1 VDRTRPLI
9 GFLGAI
15 FGVACL
21 LQAQPDPILQALRS
35 RQFPV
40 ALDLCSKEL
49 TLQPDNARL
58 WLYQGLALHG
68 TGKAK
73 EALTSYRHAL
83 RLSPDL
89 LPALEG
95 AAEIEYKIA
104 DPECQRTLERIVAQR
119 PDSAPA
125 HGMLGVLAYEQKR
138 CDAAA
143 GHFEK
148 SGVSLNSNAGALWQ
162 YGNCLYVLRR
172 PEKASR
178 TFRTLLSL
186 REDDR
191 VRFNLGLSLFDAK
204 KPAEA
209 VEVLRPLASGQRPDS
224 ELLSLLA
231 AAHEAA
237 KDTPEALKVLR
248 RAADLYPLEDRHYID
263 FASICMEHS
272 SLDLG
277 IDVLEVGIKNI
288 PGSAR
293 LHATLGALLV
303 RAGKLDRGTDEFQT
317 AQTLAPQDAYG
328 NVGVS
333 LALLQSDQVEE
344 SLRLL
349 RQQWAQSQSSPMVS
363 FMLAQALLRAGP
375 DPSLAEFQEAERM
388 LKKTI
393 ELNPNHSRAH
403 GLLGKNYAM
412 AGNTTEAIRELETA
426 LRLDP
431 ADRTSAYQ
439 LALLYGKIGK
449 QDLATKWQTRVREL
463 IQADRIAETEGD
475 RYRILKAAPERDKQ

>member
-1 VDRTRPLI
+1 MIACL
-9 GFLGAI
+9 
-15 FGVACL
+15 ACL

-40 ALDLCSKEL
+40 ALDLCSKQLKLE
-49 TLQPDNARL
+49 PGNARL
-58 WLYQGLALHG
+58 WLYQGLALQS
-68 TGKAK
+68 TGRAK
-73 EALTSYRHAL
+73 EALDSYRHAL
-83 RLSPDL
+83 RLSPEL

-95 AAEIEYKIA
+95 AAQIEYQTA
-104 DPECQRTLERIVAQR
+104 DPRCQQTLERIVALR

-125 HGMLGVLAYEQKR
+125 HGMLGVLAYENKR
-138 CDAAA
+138 CDAAT

-148 SGVSLNSNAGALWQ
+148 AGESLNTNAGALWQ
-162 YGNCLYVLRR
+162 YGNCLYLLHR
-172 PEKASR
+172 PEEAAAKF
-178 TFRTLLSL
+178 TTLLSL
-186 REDDR
+186 RDDER
-191 VRFNLGLSLFDAK
+191 VRYNLALSLFDAK

-209 VEVLRPLASGQRPDS
+209 AEVLRPLASGQKPDS
-224 ELLSLLA
+224 EVLSLLA
-231 AAHEAA
+231 AADEAA

-272 SLDLG
+272 ALDLG
-277 IDVLEVGIKNI
+277 IEVLGVGVKNI

-303 RAGKLDRGTDEFQT
+303 RAGRLDRASEEFQT
-317 AQTLAPQDAYG
+317 AQTLAPEAAYG
-328 NVGVS
+328 KIGMS
-333 LALLQSDQVEE
+333 LALLQSDRVEE

-349 RQQWAQSQSSPMVS
+349 REQWAQSQSNPMVS

-375 DPSLAEFQEAERM
+375 DPSQAEFQEAQRM
-388 LKKTI
+388 LKTTI
-393 ELNPNHSRAH
+393 ELNPNHARAH
-403 GLLGKNYAM
+403 GLLGKSYAT
-412 AGNTTEAIRELETA
+412 AGNTTEAIQELETA

-439 LALLYGKIGK
+439 LALLYGKIGE
-449 QDLATKWQTRVREL
+449 QDLAAKWQARVREL